1 MNDDE
6 LKRSLESL
14 FSDVSL
20 PPATPDDADVRERPP
35 EPEPAVEG
43 ATPPGPEVPPESAG
57 HEPDVEGS
65 AEPVSDVVHEPGQ
78 WRPRLLQALLYG
90 AVVVGAPVVAWNAY
104 RATTGGQLILI
115 PFWICSYML
124 LLLVTFVEPTSYG
137 VKAGTFLGLL
147 VALGLLDLVES
158 GPGGTSRM
166 LLLSVPA
173 LTVLLV
179 SRQAGVAALL
189 AAVATQAA
197 SAWAL
202 STQRFVPPGRGVG
215 LSAPA
220 GGWWSSPLTFLLVG
234 AGLLGAQTVVISRL
248 IDTLAR
254 SRRLVGNLADYEARF
269 GGQRRELRRRALQL
283 EAGVEVG
290 QAVTSILDGDR
301 LLRRTVELIP
311 EYFGCHFAGVFL
323 LDETGDHVVLRVGTG
338 DAGPALAA
346 EGFRVAVEESTAIGW
361 TAKHKVSYVVLHA
374 EDDERYRPLP
384 RLPETGSELALPLI
398 VNRHLLGVLDVR
410 ARETT
415 AFDETDVRVLRGLA
429 DQVAIAMEN
438 ARHSPDEAALLEAS
452 SPLYRA
458 SRRLTRATTVEEVA
472 GAVVE
477 SVAETE
483 ADGCLMV
490 ELVASPAG
498 QLDALRYV
506 CTWPDRPQR
515 WSPPG
520 SVLALGESPFPVELL
535 GDPCTVADIRDD
547 ERLSDRARRLLVQ
560 RGIGALVSIPLQV
573 GEERIGQLAVLSLE
587 PGSFCQSS
595 MRLYQMLGQ
604 EAAVALQRARL
615 LDRAEQHAQRE
626 AHRRRVVDR
635 LRGALDV
642 EQALRAAAGE
652 LSHTMDVPHVSIELD
667 VGPGDMGR
675 PGD

>member
-20 PPATPDDADVRERPP
+20 PPAAPDDTDDRGDAG
-35 EPEPAVEG
+35 EPEPAE
-43 ATPPGPEVPPESAG
+43 AAPGPAQPGRDGERRASP
-57 HEPDVEGS
+57 GS
-65 AEPVSDVVHEPGQ
+65 RAIGKPASGAVAEPND
-78 WRPRLLQALLYG
+78 WRPRMLRVLLYG
-90 AVVVGAPVVAWNAY
+90 ALGVGAPVAAWNVY
-104 RATTGGQLILI
+104 RATVGGQLMLI
-115 PFWICSYML
+115 PLWLCSYLL

-147 VALGLLDLVES
+147 VALSLMDLVES
-158 GPGGTSRM
+158 GPGGASRM
-166 LLLSVPA
+166 VLLSVPA
-173 LTVLLV
+173 LTALLV

-202 STQRFVPPGRGVG
+202 STQRFVPAGGGVG
-215 LSAPA
+215 LPAPA
-220 GGWWSSPLTFLLVG
+220 GGWWSGPLTFLLVG
-234 AGLLGAQTVVISRL
+234 AGLLGAQTVVVSRL
-248 IDTLAR
+248 VDTLAR

-269 GGQRRELRRRALQL
+269 GGQRRELRQRALQL

-290 QAVTSILDGDR
+290 QAVTSILDGEG

-311 EYFGCHFAGVFL
+311 DYFGCHFAGVFL

-338 DAGPALAA
+338 DAGAELAA
-346 EGFRVAVEESTAIGW
+346 EGFRVEVEESSAVGW
-361 TAKHKVSYVVLHA
+361 TAKHRVSYVVLQA
-374 EDDERYRPLP
+374 DEDERYRPLP
-384 RLPETGSELALPLI
+384 GLPPTGSEAALPLM

-410 ARETT
+410 ARESA

-458 SRRLTRATTVEEVA
+458 SRRLTRATRVDEVA

-490 ELVASPAG
+490 ELVPSPAG

-506 CTWPDRPQR
+506 CSWPDGDER
-515 WSPPG
+515 WPEAG
-520 SVLALGESPFPVELL
+520 TMVALGESAFPVELL
-535 GDPCTVADIRDD
+535 GGPGTVADVRDD
-547 ERLSDRARRLLVQ
+547 ERLSDHARQRLAASGV
-560 RGIGALVSIPLQV
+560 GALVSIPLEVQ
-573 GEERIGQLAVLSLE
+573 EERIGQLVVLSLE
-587 PGSFCQSS
+587 PRSFCQSS
-595 MRLYQMLGQ
+595 MRLYQMLGK
-604 EAAVALQRARL
+604 EAAAALQRARL

-652 LSHTMDVPHVSIELD
+652 LSHTMDVPHISIELD
-667 VGPGDMGR
+667 VGPDDVGR
-675 PGD
+675 TGN